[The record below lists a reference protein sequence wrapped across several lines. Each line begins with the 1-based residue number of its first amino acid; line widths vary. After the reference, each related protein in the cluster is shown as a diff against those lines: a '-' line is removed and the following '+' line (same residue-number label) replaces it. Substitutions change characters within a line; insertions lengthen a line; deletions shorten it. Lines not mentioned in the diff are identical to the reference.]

1 MYYLV
6 IGNHNLKP
14 EVTRQFNVGTT
25 WSSTSLEYIDYL
37 SLSVDAY
44 YNRVKD
50 KIVAV
55 PTMFIWKMMNLGKVE
70 TIGTDINLAI
80 EKELAEHYKLY
91 LTGTYNFMQAE
102 DITDRNSKIW
112 RNQIIYTPK
121 HSGSGSLTFE
131 NPYVNLTYNI
141 LYASERYSI
150 AQNIPENRIKSY
162 TDHSI
167 SLSHTF
173 KWKKQSLRIQ
183 LDALN
188 LSDKNYEIVR
198 FYPMPGRN
206 YKVTINYKL

>member
-1 MYYLV
+1 
-6 IGNHNLKP
+6 
-14 EVTRQFNVGTT
+14 
-25 WSSTSLEYIDYL
+25 
-37 SLSVDAY
+37 
-44 YNRVKD
+44 
-50 KIVAV
+50 
-55 PTMFIWKMMNLGKVE
+55 MFIWKMMNLGKVE

-141 LYASERYSI
+141 MYASERYSI

-198 FYPMPGRN
+198 FYPMPGHN